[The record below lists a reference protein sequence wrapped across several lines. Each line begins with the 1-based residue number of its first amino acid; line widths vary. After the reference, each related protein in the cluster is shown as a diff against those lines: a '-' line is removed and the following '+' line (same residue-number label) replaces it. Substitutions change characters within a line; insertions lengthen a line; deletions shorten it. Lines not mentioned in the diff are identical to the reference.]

1 MMLSAAELLKWAP
14 VIAQVVLVVVTICYA
29 WTTSCMVGEMTA
41 AREAQATPRL
51 VLSIVRAGGGPM
63 PILRN
68 IGPGAAMDVKVRLR
82 FEPETVE
89 APWSLDIPLVL
100 SGACT
105 VLNTLERT
113 MGNIDK
119 YKGRALVAVGT
130 YGGVLA
136 GRSYEFEE
144 RVKVEDA
151 YYVDAITDNAK
162 L

>member
-89 APWSLDIPLVL
+89 APWSLGIP
-100 SGACT
+100 